1 MSTCVKFTIRNSS
14 PIIPI
19 TISWRNCDGQPVT
32 QTLRRGGTKTICA
45 LNNSVNS
52 NFKQFAKI
60 TRACVCTNAV
70 IKNIS
75 RFNLPYQYV
84 DCNGTNKIVR
94 LQGGESTTVCM
105 CSDCLLG
112 AAPNS
117 NFTITL
123 QQKCVNQIPAT
134 PTPSVTPTKTPVA
147 LSCSYGITDDSA
159 NWYYIDCCGNYISGI
174 SANTQVCY
182 NPNFGNAGILP
193 IYSACTVTCITPSP
207 TRTPTTTPIIAV
219 TTTPTGTPTSTP
231 TPTPSITTS
240 MTPTVTST
248 STLTPTPSITTS
260 VTPTVTL
267 TPSSTPCPDC
277 RTYRFTPTQ
286 ADIDKATGNT
296 VYNNFQV
303 GLDYDICSPGC
314 GGAGTWR
321 NGAAWIGFSGF
332 NVTWCL
338 PNGQSYTGP
347 YIYVNDTPVYTGLT
361 STVSATTECCTGL
374 TANINTYSFRQS
386 SGVLPAQPTQF
397 GDVVFINSANLTTYN
412 PDLLTGFT
420 VNLDDYSNPVNNL
433 NDSGINCVAISGLT
447 LNGGEIYFTQSG
459 VTVGFSG
466 NSTSFSE
473 NLTGFSGSNLTLIQS
488 GNTTFT
494 SDLSVYVS
502 WTVYPS
508 VTPTPTPTVTSTP
521 TETEVLTPT
530 PTNTETPTPT
540 NTETPTPTPTETPTG
555 TPSVTETPTETPTPT
570 VTETP
575 TETPTNTPTPTET
588 EVLTPTP
595 TETPTNTPSP
605 TVTPTNT
612 ETPTNTPTETPTPT
626 VTQTPTG
633 TPSVSETPTPTVT
646 ETPTQTPT
654 GTPSVSETPT
664 PTVTETPTQTPTG
677 TPSVSETPTPTPTI
691 TPTPFYFEYTFA
703 SGNTFGVACGLPA
716 VINVYSSSN
725 SLAPGDTLWYD
736 TALTEPANE
745 LFYAAGGLYYE
756 MGGNTISAGPI
767 ACV

>member
-1 MSTCVKFTIRNSS
+1 
-14 PIIPI
+14 
-19 TISWRNCDGQPVT
+19 
-32 QTLRRGGTKTICA
+32 
-45 LNNSVNS
+45 
-52 NFKQFAKI
+52 
-60 TRACVCTNAV
+60 
-70 IKNIS
+70 
-75 RFNLPYQYV
+75 
-84 DCNGTNKIVR
+84 
-94 LQGGESTTVCM
+94 
-105 CSDCLLG
+105 
-112 AAPNS
+112 
-117 NFTITL
+117 
-123 QQKCVNQIPAT
+123 
-134 PTPSVTPTKTPVA
+134 
-147 LSCSYGITDDSA
+147 
-159 NWYYIDCCGNYISGI
+159 
-174 SANTQVCY
+174 
-182 NPNFGNAGILP
+182 
-193 IYSACTVTCITPSP
+193 VTCITPSP

-231 TPTPSITTS
+231 TGTPTSTPTGTPTSTPTPTPSITTS
-240 MTPTVTST
+240 VTPTVTST

-347 YIYVNDTPVYTGLT
+347 YIYVNDTRVDTGLT

-397 GDVVFINSANLTTYN
+397 GDVVFINSVNLTTYN

-508 VTPTPTPTVTSTP
+508 VTPTPTVTS
-521 TETEVLTPT
+521 
-530 PTNTETPTPT
+530 
-540 NTETPTPTPTETPTG
+540 TPTG
-555 TPSVTETPTETPTPT
+555 TPSVTATP
-570 VTETP
+570 
-575 TETPTNTPTPTET
+575 
-588 EVLTPTP
+588 
-595 TETPTNTPSP
+595 
-605 TVTPTNT
+605 T
-612 ETPTNTPTETPTPT
+612 ETPTNTPTETPTNTPT
-626 VTQTPTG
+626 ETETPTPTPTG
-633 TPSVSETPTPTVT
+633 TPAETPTNTPTETETPTPTPTGTPAETPTNTPTETETPTPTPTGTPAETPTNTPTPSITTSVTPTETPTPTVT
-646 ETPTQTPT
+646 PSPVIYSYNLVSGQTQ
-654 GTPSVSETPT
+654 GEACSG
-664 PTVTETPTQTPTG
+664 VTTM
-677 TPSVSETPTPTPTI
+677 
-691 TPTPFYFEYTFA
+691 
-703 SGNTFGVACGLPA
+703 L
-716 VINVYSSSN
+716 VYSTSPTLNNPAQLYVNSELTIPTTAPWFSN
-725 SLAPGDTLWYD
+725 NINSYQ
-736 TALTEPANE
+736 
-745 LFYAAGGLYYE
+745 
-756 MGGNTISAGPI
+756 MGGNIIQGVIPCT
-767 ACV
+767 

>member
-1 MSTCVKFTIRNSS
+1 
-14 PIIPI
+14 
-19 TISWRNCDGQPVT
+19 
-32 QTLRRGGTKTICA
+32 
-45 LNNSVNS
+45 
-52 NFKQFAKI
+52 
-60 TRACVCTNAV
+60 
-70 IKNIS
+70 
-75 RFNLPYQYV
+75 
-84 DCNGTNKIVR
+84 
-94 LQGGESTTVCM
+94 
-105 CSDCLLG
+105 
-112 AAPNS
+112 
-117 NFTITL
+117 
-123 QQKCVNQIPAT
+123 
-134 PTPSVTPTKTPVA
+134 
-147 LSCSYGITDDSA
+147 
-159 NWYYIDCCGNYISGI
+159 
-174 SANTQVCY
+174 
-182 NPNFGNAGILP
+182 
-193 IYSACTVTCITPSP
+193 
-207 TRTPTTTPIIAV
+207 
-219 TTTPTGTPTSTP
+219 
-231 TPTPSITTS
+231 

-347 YIYVNDTPVYTGLT
+347 YIYVNDTPVDTGLT

-521 TETEVLTPT
+521 T
-530 PTNTETPTPT
+530 
-540 NTETPTPTPTETPTG
+540 PTETPTG

-633 TPSVSETPTPTVT
+633 TPSVSETPTPT
-646 ETPTQTPT
+646 
-654 GTPSVSETPT
+654 
-664 PTVTETPTQTPTG
+664 
-677 TPSVSETPTPTPTI
+677 PTI

-745 LFYAAGGLYYE
+745 LFYAAGGLYYQ

-767 ACV
+767 DCV

>member
-1 MSTCVKFTIRNSS
+1 
-14 PIIPI
+14 
-19 TISWRNCDGQPVT
+19 
-32 QTLRRGGTKTICA
+32 
-45 LNNSVNS
+45 
-52 NFKQFAKI
+52 
-60 TRACVCTNAV
+60 
-70 IKNIS
+70 
-75 RFNLPYQYV
+75 
-84 DCNGTNKIVR
+84 
-94 LQGGESTTVCM
+94 
-105 CSDCLLG
+105 
-112 AAPNS
+112 
-117 NFTITL
+117 
-123 QQKCVNQIPAT
+123 
-134 PTPSVTPTKTPVA
+134 
-147 LSCSYGITDDSA
+147 
-159 NWYYIDCCGNYISGI
+159 
-174 SANTQVCY
+174 
-182 NPNFGNAGILP
+182 
-193 IYSACTVTCITPSP
+193 
-207 TRTPTTTPIIAV
+207 
-219 TTTPTGTPTSTP
+219 
-231 TPTPSITTS
+231 

-347 YIYVNDTPVYTGLT
+347 YIYVNDTPVDTGLT

-433 NDSGINCVAISGLT
+433 NDSGVNCEAISGIT

-508 VTPTPTPTVTSTP
+508 VTPTPTVTSTP
-521 TETEVLTPT
+521 TGTPVET
-530 PTNTETPTPT
+530 PTNTPTETETPTPT
-540 NTETPTPTPTETPTG
+540 PTGTPVETPTNTPTGTIGATPTETETPTPTPTETPTNTPTETETPTPTPTG
-555 TPSVTETPTETPTPT
+555 TPVETQTNTPTGTIGATPTETETPTPTPTETPTETPTPT
-570 VTETP
+570 PSPVVSYEFTGFTFSPTGFTEACSAGLQPPIYSNCSSLALSCVLYNDSLLQVPKIDGYYVNSDKT
-575 TETPTNTPTPTET
+575 TGYFITGGMGIIDTVLPTPC
-588 EVLTPTP
+588 P
-595 TETPTNTPSP
+595 
-605 TVTPTNT
+605 
-612 ETPTNTPTETPTPT
+612 
-626 VTQTPTG
+626 
-633 TPSVSETPTPTVT
+633 
-646 ETPTQTPT
+646 
-654 GTPSVSETPT
+654 
-664 PTVTETPTQTPTG
+664 
-677 TPSVSETPTPTPTI
+677 
-691 TPTPFYFEYTFA
+691 
-703 SGNTFGVACGLPA
+703 
-716 VINVYSSSN
+716 
-725 SLAPGDTLWYD
+725 
-736 TALTEPANE
+736 
-745 LFYAAGGLYYE
+745 
-756 MGGNTISAGPI
+756 
-767 ACV
+767 

>member
-14 PIIPI
+14 SIIPI
-19 TISWRNCDGQPVT
+19 TISWRNCNGQPVT

-52 NFKQFAKI
+52 NFKQFAQI
-60 TRACVCTNAV
+60 TRVCTCTNAV

-75 RFNLPYQYV
+75 GFNLPYEYV
-84 DCNGTNKIVR
+84 DCNGVNKIVR

-105 CSDCLLG
+105 CSDCILG
-112 AAPNS
+112 GEPNP
-117 NFTITL
+117 NFTVTL

-134 PTPSVTPTKTPVA
+134 PTPTVSPTKTPTP
-147 LSCSYGITDDSA
+147 LPCSHGITDDSGS
-159 NWYYIDCCGNYISGI
+159 WYYIDCCGTYQSGI
-174 SANTQVCY
+174 SANTQVCF
-182 NPNFGNAGILP
+182 NPNFANVGILP
-193 IYSACTVTCITPSP
+193 LYSACTVSCVTPTP
-207 TRTPTTTPIIAV
+207 TRTQ
-219 TTTPTGTPTSTP
+219 TPTPTVAATSTP
-231 TPTPSITTS
+231 TVTPTRTLTPTPTRTQTPTPTVTPTPSITTS
-240 MTPTVTST
+240 ITPTVSPTG
-248 STLTPTPSITTS
+248 TLTPTPSITTS

-296 VYNNFQV
+296 IYNNFQV

-386 SGVLPAQPTQF
+386 SGVPPAQPTQF

-433 NDSGINCVAISGLT
+433 NDSGVNCEAISGLT

-466 NSTSFSE
+466 DSTSFSE

-508 VTPTPTPTVTSTP
+508 YYP
-521 TETEVLTPT
+521 
-530 PTNTETPTPT
+530 
-540 NTETPTPTPTETPTG
+540 
-555 TPSVTETPTETPTPT
+555 
-570 VTETP
+570 
-575 TETPTNTPTPTET
+575 
-588 EVLTPTP
+588 
-595 TETPTNTPSP
+595 
-605 TVTPTNT
+605 
-612 ETPTNTPTETPTPT
+612 
-626 VTQTPTG
+626 
-633 TPSVSETPTPTVT
+633 
-646 ETPTQTPT
+646 
-654 GTPSVSETPT
+654 
-664 PTVTETPTQTPTG
+664 
-677 TPSVSETPTPTPTI
+677 
-691 TPTPFYFEYTFA
+691 YTFA
-703 SGNTFGVACGLPA
+703 SGNTFGVACGLPP
-716 VINVYSSSN
+716 VITVYSSSN

-736 TALTEPANE
+736 TALTEPANA
-745 LFYAAGGLYYE
+745 LFYAAGGLYYQ

>member
-1 MSTCVKFTIRNSS
+1 
-14 PIIPI
+14 
-19 TISWRNCDGQPVT
+19 
-32 QTLRRGGTKTICA
+32 
-45 LNNSVNS
+45 
-52 NFKQFAKI
+52 
-60 TRACVCTNAV
+60 
-70 IKNIS
+70 
-75 RFNLPYQYV
+75 
-84 DCNGTNKIVR
+84 
-94 LQGGESTTVCM
+94 
-105 CSDCLLG
+105 
-112 AAPNS
+112 
-117 NFTITL
+117 
-123 QQKCVNQIPAT
+123 
-134 PTPSVTPTKTPVA
+134 
-147 LSCSYGITDDSA
+147 
-159 NWYYIDCCGNYISGI
+159 
-174 SANTQVCY
+174 
-182 NPNFGNAGILP
+182 
-193 IYSACTVTCITPSP
+193 
-207 TRTPTTTPIIAV
+207 
-219 TTTPTGTPTSTP
+219 
-231 TPTPSITTS
+231 

-347 YIYVNDTPVYTGLT
+347 YIYVNDEPVYTGLT

-626 VTQTPTG
+626 VTP
-633 TPSVSETPTPTVT
+633 
-646 ETPTQTPT
+646 TPT